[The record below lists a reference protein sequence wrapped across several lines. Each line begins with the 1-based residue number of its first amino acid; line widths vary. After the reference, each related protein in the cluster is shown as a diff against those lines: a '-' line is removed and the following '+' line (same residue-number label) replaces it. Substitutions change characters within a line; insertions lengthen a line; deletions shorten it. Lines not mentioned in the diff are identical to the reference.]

1 MATNFKIAFE
11 LGAQLTSSFRS
22 AFSQANQEMSNLL
35 NVSKKMTSMG
45 TNMTMGVTAP
55 LVGMGAMAVKTF
67 AGFDDS
73 MRNVQAVSGATGE
86 EFQQL
91 TQLAKDLGASTAWSA
106 SQSADAMGYLALAG
120 WDTNQIMEATPGL
133 LNLASAASMDLAGA
147 ADIVSD
153 VMSAFGMSA
162 DQAGQAADMFAATS
176 SKSNTDVAQL
186 GEGLKYAGA
195 AAAAAGMDLAQTNA
209 VLGVF
214 ADSGIKGSMA
224 GTTMVSMLRDL
235 KNNAKD
241 GKLAVGETTIALY
254 DQAGN
259 MRDLGTVMGDVEK
272 ATKGMT
278 TQQRDAAL
286 GALFGTE
293 AMKGANIMLA
303 TGSERYNELEEAI
316 RNSEGTAQ
324 NMAEIME
331 GGIGGAIRSLL
342 SALESLAISFGE
354 TLAPY
359 IKSAAE
365 VIGNFARAISS
376 LPNSV
381 RLVIVVFG
389 MLLAAV
395 GPTLILM
402 GLLIKNT
409 VTVIAAF
416 KAARTVIASLTIGT
430 RVFNA
435 VQATS
440 IMLMSASRAAMYAYR
455 FSGGGLRGVIMG
467 ISAALQVMNL
477 AFLANPYFI
486 AAAGLT
492 VLVLAF
498 YKAWKSSET
507 FRTIVTSSVDA
518 AKNAVMMFA
527 QYLQGIGSN
536 LWSGLISSTKNIGNI
551 ISSSMKNLGPGIWNG
566 LIESTKDIG
575 NLIGASMK
583 NLGSGMW
590 SGLVNST
597 TGVGILIGAAM
608 QSEFAEAA
616 KRAISAFVNS
626 VQVGLSTLPGIIS
639 MIAPTI
645 ATIGLSFLGISGPIG
660 IVIGGVL
667 SLIGFIYRLSQTNET
682 VANAISSA
690 WSAVSTAFAP
700 VMEIFSE
707 AAEQIA
713 SEVGPEI
720 EKTMQVI
727 AESVQELG
735 PPFAELAQTFVEL
748 GTVIAGMFANN
759 FMTVIDL
766 WSNLATAVIPMLLQI
781 LPVVSEVFTT
791 VLMAIADIVMAVFP
805 IIIEVIASIVPIIT
819 EIITTVLPML
829 LEVFMM
835 IFPMIL
841 EVIQAVLPIFLSLL
855 MAIVE
860 IVMTLVTTAL
870 PMILSV
876 VQMVFPVVLGIIQAI
891 IPIIL
896 VVLQMLVSIITG
908 IVIPAIN
915 SILAVVQVVFPFIQM
930 VISNA
935 LAIITGVL
943 QAAMSLIQ
951 GDWSGAWN
959 AIKGIAENIM
969 NNIISF
975 FSGIDLFSV
984 GKAIIDGLINGIKSM
999 AGAVVGAISSIV
1011 PAPLRAA
1018 VSDAIGAIPGF
1029 AEGGV
1034 VSDPTLAWVG
1044 EGGDTES
1051 IIPWNNSQRSKDL
1064 WLQTG
1069 RAIGM
1074 LGAGG
1079 MGESANDVLEAEKTP
1094 SSMDLIKGTNTTNNY
1109 GGGGTV
1115 IHLVHKGNTVYVQGN
1130 DDAGEVTRKIEESD
1144 AALLE
1149 RIKRIVENERR
1160 KDL

>member
-45 TNMTMGVTAP
+45 ANMTMGLTAP
-55 LVGMGAMAVKTF
+55 LIGMGAMAVKTF

-162 DQAGQAADMFAATS
+162 DQAGQAADTFAATS

-389 MLLAAV
+389 MLLAAI

-486 AAAGLT
+486 AAAGLA

-527 QYLQGIGSN
+527 QYLQS
-536 LWSGLISSTKNIGNI
+536 
-551 ISSSMKNLGPGIWNG
+551 
-566 LIESTKDIG
+566 
-575 NLIGASMK
+575 
-583 NLGSGMW
+583 LGSGIW
-590 SGLVNST
+590 DGLINGVN
-597 TGVGILIGAAM
+597 GIGTMIGAAM
-608 QSEFAEAA
+608 QSEFASAA
-616 KRAISAFVNS
+616 LQAINAFINS
-626 VQVGLSTLPGIIS
+626 IRVGLSSLPGIIS
-639 MIAPTI
+639 MLAPSI
-645 ATIGLSFLGISGPIG
+645 ATIGLSFLGVSGPIG
-660 IVIGGVL
+660 LVIGGVL

-682 VANAISSA
+682 VANAISTA
-690 WSAVSTAFAP
+690 WSAVSAAFAP
-700 VMEIFSE
+700 VVEIFSA

-713 SEVGPEI
+713 AEVGPEL
-720 EKTMQVI
+720 EKTMLVI
-727 AESVQELG
+727 AESVRELG
-735 PPFAELAQTFVEL
+735 PPLAELAQTFVEL
-748 GTVIAGMFANN
+748 GTLLAGMLAE
-759 FMTVIDL
+759 
-766 WSNLATAVIPMLLQI
+766 NLATTINLWSSLAAAVIPMLLQV
-781 LPVVSEVFTT
+781 LPIVAEVFTT
-791 VLMAIADIVMAVFP
+791 VLTAVLGIAMAVIP
-805 IIIEVIASIVPIIT
+805 IIIEIIASIVPIIT

-915 SILAVVQVVFPFIQM
+915 SILAVVQLVFPFIQM

>member
-1 MATNFKIAFE
+1 MATNFRIAFE

-22 AFSQANQEMSNLL
+22 AFSQANQEVSNLL

-324 NMAEIME
+324 RMAETME
-331 GGIGGAIRSLL
+331 GGISGAIRSLL

-359 IKSAAE
+359 IKAAAE

-492 VLVLAF
+492 ILVLAF

-507 FRTIVTSSVDA
+507 FRTIVTSSIDA
-518 AKNAVMMFA
+518 VKNAVMMFA
-527 QYLQGIGSN
+527 QYLQS
-536 LWSGLISSTKNIGNI
+536 
-551 ISSSMKNLGPGIWNG
+551 
-566 LIESTKDIG
+566 
-575 NLIGASMK
+575 
-583 NLGSGMW
+583 LGSGIW
-590 SGLVNST
+590 DGLINGVN
-597 TGVGILIGAAM
+597 GIGNMIGAAM
-608 QSEFAEAA
+608 QSEFASAA
-616 KRAISAFVNS
+616 LQAINAFINS
-626 VQVGLSTLPGIIS
+626 IRVGLSSLPGIIS
-639 MIAPTI
+639 MLAPSI
-645 ATIGLSFLGISGPIG
+645 ATIGLSFLGVSGPIG
-660 IVIGGVL
+660 LVIGGVL

-682 VANAISSA
+682 VANAISTA
-690 WSAVSTAFAP
+690 WSAVSAAFAP
-700 VMEIFSE
+700 VVEIFSA

-713 SEVGPEI
+713 AEVGPEL
-720 EKTMQVI
+720 EKTMLVI
-727 AESVQELG
+727 AESVRELG
-735 PPFAELAQTFVEL
+735 PPLAELAQTFVEL
-748 GTVIAGMFANN
+748 GTLLAGMLAE
-759 FMTVIDL
+759 
-766 WSNLATAVIPMLLQI
+766 NLATTINLWSSLAAAVIPMLLQV
-781 LPVVSEVFTT
+781 LPIVAEVFTT
-791 VLMAIADIVMAVFP
+791 VLTAVLGIAMAVIP
-805 IIIEVIASIVPIIT
+805 IIIEIIASIVPIIT

-908 IVIPAIN
+908 VVIPAIN

-935 LAIITGVL
+935 LAVITGIL
-943 QAAMSLIQ
+943 QAAMALIQ

-959 AIKGIAENIM
+959 AIKGIAVTIM

-999 AGAVVGAISSIV
+999 GGAVVGAISSIV

-1018 VSDAIGAIPGF
+1018 VSKAVGAIPGF
-1029 AEGGV
+1029 ADGGI

-1074 LGAGG
+1074 LGEGG

-1094 SSMDLIKGTNTTNNY
+1094 SSMDLIQGANTTNNY
-1109 GGGGTV
+1109 DGGGTV

-1130 DDAGEVTRKIEESD
+1130 DDASEVTRKIEESD

>member
-1 MATNFKIAFE
+1 MATNFRIAFE

-376 LPNSV
+376 LPNSL

-389 MLLAAV
+389 MLLAAI

-409 VTVIAAF
+409 ITVIAAF

-527 QYLQGIGSN
+527 QYLQS
-536 LWSGLISSTKNIGNI
+536 
-551 ISSSMKNLGPGIWNG
+551 
-566 LIESTKDIG
+566 
-575 NLIGASMK
+575 
-583 NLGSGMW
+583 LGSGIW
-590 SGLVNST
+590 DGLINGVN
-597 TGVGILIGAAM
+597 GIGTMIGAAM
-608 QSEFAEAA
+608 QSEFAGAA
-616 KRAISAFVNS
+616 LQAINAFINS
-626 VQVGLSTLPGIIS
+626 IRVGLSSLPGIIS
-639 MIAPTI
+639 MLAPSI
-645 ATIGLSFLGISGPIG
+645 ATIGLSFLGVSGPIG
-660 IVIGGVL
+660 LVIGGVL

-682 VANAISSA
+682 VANAISTA
-690 WSAVSTAFAP
+690 WSAVSAAFAP
-700 VMEIFSE
+700 VVEIFSA

-713 SEVGPEI
+713 AEVGPEL
-720 EKTMQVI
+720 EKTMLVI
-727 AESVQELG
+727 AESVRELG
-735 PPFAELAQTFVEL
+735 PPLAELAQTFVEL
-748 GTVIAGMFANN
+748 GTLLAGMLAE
-759 FMTVIDL
+759 
-766 WSNLATAVIPMLLQI
+766 NLATTINLWSSLAAAVIPMLLQV
-781 LPVVSEVFTT
+781 LPIVAEVFTT
-791 VLMAIADIVMAVFP
+791 VLTAVLGIAMAVIP
-805 IIIEVIASIVPIIT
+805 IIIEIIASIVPIIT

-915 SILAVVQVVFPFIQM
+915 SILAVVQLVFPFIQM

-1130 DDAGEVTRKIEESD
+1130 DASEVTRKIEESD

>member
-1 MATNFKIAFE
+1 MATNFRIAFE

-376 LPNSV
+376 LPNSL

-389 MLLAAV
+389 MLLAAI

-409 VTVIAAF
+409 ITVIAAF

-527 QYLQGIGSN
+527 QYLQS
-536 LWSGLISSTKNIGNI
+536 
-551 ISSSMKNLGPGIWNG
+551 
-566 LIESTKDIG
+566 
-575 NLIGASMK
+575 
-583 NLGSGMW
+583 LGSGIW
-590 SGLVNST
+590 DGLINGVN
-597 TGVGILIGAAM
+597 GIGTMIGAAM
-608 QSEFAEAA
+608 QSEFAGAA
-616 KRAISAFVNS
+616 LQAINAFINS
-626 VQVGLSTLPGIIS
+626 IRVGLSSLPGIIS
-639 MIAPTI
+639 MLAPSI
-645 ATIGLSFLGISGPIG
+645 ATIGLSFLGVSGPIG
-660 IVIGGVL
+660 LVIGGVL

-682 VANAISSA
+682 VANAISTA
-690 WSAVSTAFAP
+690 WSAVSAAFAP
-700 VMEIFSE
+700 VVEIFSA

-713 SEVGPEI
+713 AEVGPEL
-720 EKTMQVI
+720 EKTMLVI
-727 AESVQELG
+727 AESVRELG
-735 PPFAELAQTFVEL
+735 PPLAELAQTFVEL
-748 GTVIAGMFANN
+748 GTILAGMLAE
-759 FMTVIDL
+759 
-766 WSNLATAVIPMLLQI
+766 NLATTINLWSSLAAAVIPMLLQV
-781 LPVVSEVFTT
+781 LPIVAEVFTT
-791 VLMAIADIVMAVFP
+791 VLTAVLGIAMAVIP
-805 IIIEVIASIVPIIT
+805 IIIEIIASIVPIIT

-870 PMILSV
+870 PMILSI

-915 SILAVVQVVFPFIQM
+915 SILAVVQLVFPFIQM

-1074 LGAGG
+1074 LGEGG